1 MRATAERMLARPT
14 AHDLRRLACSGATAM
29 LVTFPLPAP
38 LMKPLVLAI
47 ALVLTAPLTG
57 PVYAATAPAKAATP
71 SAPAWIAT
79 SNGYAQILLQ
89 AQAESSPEDAS
100 AAGLPGFDDKTSD
113 LRPGYAARERA
124 TLTGARSKLQQA
136 LATER
141 DPNVRQDLQ
150 IMIDAATRRIEGS
163 ELNERLLLDWN
174 DMPSSVFQ
182 SEQDLLQEQSAPE
195 RRAKALVRLNR
206 YLGLAPGSESVFT
219 QAKARFTDSLG
230 DGKRPDVK
238 RLGPVKAEVDQA
250 IANAPTYAAGVRKLY
265 AQFKI
270 TGADAALAEFDRQ
283 VADYV
288 AWERATVLPKT
299 RADFRLPPELYAFSL
314 KRVGI
319 DIDPNLLIQRAE
331 VEFMETRAAMQQ
343 IAPLIAKAHGF
354 KSDDYRDVIH
364 ALKQEQLG
372 RDQVEPYY
380 RNEVIPA
387 IERAITAHR
396 IVDLP
401 QRPMIMRIASDAET
415 AAQPAP
421 HMDPPPLLNNHGER
435 GQFVLT
441 TGNPDASGKTEAF
454 DDFTYKAAAWT
465 LTAHEGRP
473 GHELQFSA
481 MVERGVSQARSLFA
495 FNSVNVEGWALYA
508 EAEMV
513 PYEPLDG
520 QLIALQLRLLRGA
533 RAILDPML
541 NLGLTDRDTA
551 FRVLTQDVSLS
562 KAMAKQEVDRYT
574 FRAPGQAGSYFYGYS
589 RILQL
594 RAETELALGSKFDRL
609 AFNNFLLDQGLLP
622 PDLLA
627 KAVRE
632 DFVPQQ
638 QAKR

>member
-1 MRATAERMLARPT
+1 
-14 AHDLRRLACSGATAM
+14 
-29 LVTFPLPAP
+29 
-38 LMKPLVLAI
+38 MKPLVLAI
-47 ALVLTAPLTG
+47 ALVLAVPFNAPAD
-57 PVYAATAPAKAATP
+57 AATAIASPPVTTSAP

-79 SNGYAQILLQ
+79 SNRYAQILLQ
-89 AQAESSPEDAS
+89 AQAEFAPEHVSSV
-100 AAGLPGFDDKTSD
+100 GLPGYEDKVSD
-113 LRPGYAARERA
+113 LGPGYAARERSA
-124 TLTGARSKLQQA
+124 LSAARAQLQQA
-136 LATER
+136 LVTER

-150 IMIDAATRRIEGS
+150 IMLDATARQIEGS
-163 ELNERLLLDWN
+163 ELGERLLLDWN
-174 DMPSSVFQ
+174 DAPAEVF
-182 SEQDLLQEQSAPE
+182 EGLKDLLQEQSGPA
-195 RRAKALVRLNR
+195 RRAKALDRLNR
-206 YLGLAPGSESVFT
+206 YVGLAPGSTSMFT
-219 QAKARFTDSLG
+219 QAKARFADSLA
-230 DGKRPDVK
+230 DGK
-238 RLGPVKAEVDQA
+238 RLGPVKAEVEQSLV
-250 IANAPTYAAGVRKLY
+250 NAPTYAAGIRELF

-270 TGADAALAEFDRQ
+270 TGADAALAALDQQ

-288 AWERATVLPKT
+288 AWERATVLPKS
-299 RADFRLPPELYAFSL
+299 REDFRLPPELYAFSL

-319 DIDPNLLIQRAE
+319 DIDPKLLIQRAE

-387 IERAITAHR
+387 IERAITAYR

-401 QRPMIMRIASDAET
+401 QRPMIMRLASDAEN

-441 TGNPDASGKTEAF
+441 TGNPDASGKAEAF

-520 QLIALQLRLLRGA
+520 QLIALQLRLLRAA
-533 RAILDPML
+533 RAMLDPML

-551 FRVLTQDVSLS
+551 FRVLTQDVALS
-562 KAMAKQEVDRYT
+562 NPMAKQEVDRYT

-594 RAETELALGSKFDRL
+594 RAETELTLGSKFDRL

-632 DFVPQQ
+632 EFVPGQMR
-638 QAKR
+638 KRP

>member
-1 MRATAERMLARPT
+1 
-14 AHDLRRLACSGATAM
+14 
-29 LVTFPLPAP
+29 
-38 LMKPLVLAI
+38 MKPLVLAI
-47 ALVLTAPLTG
+47 ALALL
-57 PVYAATAPAKAATP
+57 APAFATPAATP
-71 SAPAWIAT
+71 AARPAAAAAPAAPAWIAT
-79 SNGYAQILLQ
+79 SNRYADILLRAQ
-89 AQAESSPEDAS
+89 AQSAPENAS
-100 AAGLPGFDDKTSD
+100 AIGLPGYDDKVSD
-113 LRPGYAARERA
+113 LGPGYAARDRA
-124 TLTGARSKLQQA
+124 ALAAARTQLQQA
-136 LATER
+136 LAGER
-141 DPNVRQDLQ
+141 DANVRQDLQ
-150 IMIDAATRRIEGS
+150 IMIDAASRRIEGS

-174 DMPSSVFQ
+174 DVPSMVFE
-182 SEQDLLQEQSAPE
+182 SEQDLLQEQSPPA
-195 RRAKALVRLNR
+195 RRANALLRLNR
-206 YLGLAPGSESVFT
+206 YLGLAPGSQSVFA
-219 QAKARFTDSLG
+219 QAKARFDDSVAG
-230 DGKRPDVK
+230 GKRP
-238 RLGPVKAEVDQA
+238 GPVKAEVEQA
-250 IANAPTYAAGVRKLY
+250 IVNAPTYAGGIRKLFT
-265 AQFKI
+265 QFHVD
-270 TGADAALAEFDRQ
+270 GADAALAALDQQ

-288 AWERATVLPKT
+288 AWERSSVLPKSRT
-299 RADFRLPPELYAFSL
+299 DFRLPPELYAFGL

-319 DIDPNLLIQRAE
+319 DIDPMLLVQRAE

-343 IAPLIAKAHGF
+343 IAPLVAKAHGF

-364 ALKQEQLG
+364 ALKQQQLG

-387 IERAITAHR
+387 IERAITAQH

-401 QRPMIMRIASDAET
+401 QRPMIMRLASDAEN

-421 HMDPPPLLNNHGER
+421 HMDPPPLINNNGQR

-441 TGNPDASGKTEAF
+441 TGNPDATGKAEQF

-520 QLIALQLRLLRGA
+520 QLVALQLRLLRAA
-533 RAILDPML
+533 RAMLDPML

-551 FRVLTQDVSLS
+551 FRVLTQDVALS
-562 KAMAKQEVDRYT
+562 KPMAKQEVDRYT
-574 FRAPGQAGSYFYGYS
+574 FRMPGQAGSYFYGYS

-594 RAETELALGSKFDRL
+594 RAETEVALGPKFDRL

-632 DFVPQQ
+632 QFIPAQK
-638 QAKR
+638 AK